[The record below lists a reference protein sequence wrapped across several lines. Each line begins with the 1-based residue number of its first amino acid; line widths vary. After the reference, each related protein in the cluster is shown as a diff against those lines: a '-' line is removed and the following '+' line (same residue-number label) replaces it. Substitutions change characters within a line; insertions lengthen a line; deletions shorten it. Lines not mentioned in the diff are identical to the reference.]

1 MNRTE
6 GFIGTSLKKDEFVAD
21 CADID
26 DVIVFRSDGKMLI
39 TKVDSKTFVG
49 KNIIHAAVFK
59 KNDKRTIYNLIYKDG
74 KSGFTYMKRFAVTSI
89 TRDKEYDLT
98 TGAKGSKVLYF
109 TANPNGEAE
118 IITVNLRA
126 VGLIKKLKWD
136 QDLAELAIKG
146 RSSKGNLV
154 TKYSVRKIELKEKG
168 VSTLK
173 PRKIWFDETVQRL
186 NVDERGDLIGEFTAD
201 DRLLIISQK
210 GELKTIIPNLNTHF
224 ESDMIVLE
232 KWKPNKPISVVYFDG
247 ERERYYV
254 KRFMIEHPD
263 REEKF
268 ITENPSSKLMIVAMD
283 FRPMAEVVYSKRS
296 LENEII
302 NFEEF
307 ISVKGIKAL
316 GNQLIYR

>member
-1 MNRTE
+1 M
-6 GFIGTSLKKDEFVAD
+6 
-21 CADID
+21 
-26 DVIVFRSDGKMLI
+26 
-39 TKVDSKTFVG
+39 
-49 KNIIHAAVFK
+49 
-59 KNDKRTIYNLIYKDG
+59 
-74 KSGFTYMKRFAVTSI
+74 
-89 TRDKEYDLT
+89 
-98 TGAKGSKVLYF
+98 YF

-136 QDLAELAIKG
+136 QDLSELSIKG

-201 DRLLIISQK
+201 DRLLIINQK
-210 GELKTIIPNLNTHF
+210 GEAKTIIPNLNTHF

-232 KWKPNKPISVVYFDG
+232 KWNPNKPISVVYFDG
-247 ERERYYV
+247 ERQRYYV

-263 REEKF
+263 KDEKF
-268 ITENPSSKLMIVAMD
+268 ISEHDDSKLIIVAMD
-283 FRPMAEVVYSKRS
+283 FRPMAEIVYSKRS
-296 LENEII
+296 LENETL

-307 ISVKGIKAL
+307 IAIKGIKAL
-316 GNQLIYR
+316 GNQLTNEKIKDINLLEPLPYEEPVLEEVEVVDEQVIESENSQEKDSNKDNGSSKNDTTDEDEDSNQITLF